1 MKKYTEKEL
10 ERYDDMP
17 TDEFIKAVENMS
29 QIEFA
34 NLGEQRDAF
43 DELGWEVTRLAGECE
58 TFDDGIRGF
67 FDYRS
72 NKMRTKKKKVLQALI
87 DGKAPDEIGN
97 DYWDILELFDKTDL
111 DENCTYII
119 GGWEFD
125 PRKYKQK

>member
-10 ERYDDMP
+10 ERYDEMP
-17 TDEFIKAVENMS
+17 TEEFLKATENMS
-29 QIEFA
+29 QREYA
-34 NLGEQRDAF
+34 NLGEQLEEF
-43 DELGWEVTRLAGECE
+43 SKLGWEISDLWLECI
-58 TFDDGIRGF
+58 TFDDGIRNF
-67 FDYRS
+67 YDSYS
-72 NKMRTKKKKVLQALI
+72 HKMRTKKKKVLQALI